1 MGRKVPAGV
10 GQVDAAAMPNQQ
22 RDPELAF
29 QAGQLHRQWRLRQVQ
44 PGGCPGHR
52 MLLGNRQEVP
62 KLAQIHT
69 EVYG

>member
-1 MGRKVPAGV
+1 
-10 GQVDAAAMPNQQ
+10 MPNQQ

-44 PGGCPGHR
+44 PCGCPGHR
-52 MLLGNRQEVP
+52 MLLGNRHEVP
-62 KLAQIHT
+62 KLAQVHT